1 MTMHL
6 KQKKIKFK
14 PGIKSIDPQHISH
27 LGHYSHKIIIILCL
41 GQSSQKP
48 YPVQQHISVPA
59 VLRSTSPGPTPPL
72 IQTQLN
78 PVPFA
83 V

>member
-1 MTMHL
+1 M
-6 KQKKIKFK
+6 QN
-14 PGIKSIDPQHISH
+14 
-27 LGHYSHKIIIILCL
+27 YILCL
-41 GQSSQKP
+41 EQSGQKP
-48 YPVQQHISVPA
+48 YPVQQHITVPA

-78 PVPFA
+78 PVHFA